1 MPRTLLSSHAR
12 PLRRPWGGLFASMP
26 SLVPHNIPGDGL
38 VLPSPS
44 YAAGDDLSANVDGE
58 FSDDKS
64 ASEKAPYL
72 ESGDIAIEGE
82 DAAAKFLRTVD
93 LKAIIA
99 KATPEDFK
107 RLRRRVDLRVL
118 PLLIVTYSLQ
128 NVDKS
133 TLSSAAAFTLQT
145 DLHLVGKQ
153 YSWLSSLFYFGYL
166 FFEYPTT
173 MLSQK
178 FPLGKF
184 VGAAIIIWGGIL
196 MCGAAAKDFSEM
208 AALRFLLG
216 IFESAITP
224 TFVLINSM
232 WYLRQEQALR
242 DAAFAS
248 GNGLG
253 SIYGGVL
260 NFGLGHIHAGG
271 LPSWK
276 WIYLINGAITMVWG
290 VYFFFALPASPM
302 EAKFFSPEE
311 KALIIHRIRGNKTG
325 ILNRQ
330 IKWYQ
335 AREAFS
341 PWKDPQGLLFFLI
354 IFCNE
359 LLNGSLGSFGSL
371 IYKSFGF
378 TSLQTTLL
386 GIPTGAIN
394 FICIMTGGYVSTRF
408 KNARIYTAMFAL
420 VPTFVGL
427 VLQITLPRSDIGGLL
442 AGTYLFPPYATC
454 LFLVLGIPGVNGGG
468 YTKRVT
474 LSSFAFLGYAI
485 GNIAGPFFV
494 KTGET
499 PPYHSIFVGDLT
511 AISFQFLFLG
521 ILRYHYV
528 RENKRRDKLLAEG
541 QVQNLSADELADKT
555 DLEIPGFRYQL

>member
-1 MPRTLLSSHAR
+1 M
-12 PLRRPWGGLFASMP
+12 
-26 SLVPHNIPGDGL
+26 V
-38 VLPSPS
+38 
-44 YAAGDDLSANVDGE
+44 SAEPQHTPVDGVALPAPALRANE
-58 FSDDKS
+58 GDPGRSD
-64 ASEKAPYL
+64 A
-72 ESGDIAIEGE
+72 ESGDEKSTKSDSSGPAALEAGNIKIDGE
-82 DAAAKFLRTVD
+82 DAAATFLRTVD
-93 LKAIIA
+93 LKSILESS
-99 KATPEDFK
+99 TPEVVDKLRK
-107 RLRRRVDLRVL
+107 RIDYRVL
-118 PLLIVTYSLQ
+118 PLLIVTYAMQ

-145 DLHLVGKQ
+145 DLKLVGKQ
-153 YSWLSSLFYFGYL
+153 YSWLSSLFYFAYL

-173 MLSQK
+173 VLSQK

-184 VGAAIIIWGGIL
+184 VGVCITVWGGIL
-196 MCGAAAKDFSEM
+196 MCGAAAHNFTQM
-208 AALRFLLG
+208 AVLRFLLG

-242 DAAFAS
+242 DAAFCS

-253 SIYGGVL
+253 SIYGGIL
-260 NFGLGHIHAGG
+260 NFGLGHISAGG
-271 LPSWK
+271 LSPWR
-276 WIYLINGAITMVWG
+276 WIYLINGALTVLWG
-290 VYFFFALPASPM
+290 VFFFFNLPSSPM
-302 EAKFFSPEE
+302 EAKFLTPEE
-311 KALIIHRIRGNKTG
+311 KALLIHRIRGNKTG

-359 LLNGSLGSFGSL
+359 LLNGSLGSFSSL

-394 FICIMTGGYVSTRF
+394 FIGILGAGWVATHF
-408 KNARIYTAMFAL
+408 KNARIYTAMFML
-420 VPTFVGL
+420 LPTMTGL
-427 VLQITLPRSDIGGLL
+427 ILQIALPRSNIGGLL
-442 AGTYLFPPYATC
+442 AGTYLFPPYAAC
-454 LFLVLGIPGVNGGG
+454 LFLTLGIPGVNGGG

-474 LSSFAFLGYAI
+474 LSSFAFLGYAT

-494 KTGET
+494 KNGEN
-499 PPYHSIFVGDLT
+499 PPYRSIFVGDLV
-511 AISFQFLFLG
+511 AICLQLFFLG
-521 ILRYHYV
+521 LLRWHYV
-528 RENKRRDKLLAEG
+528 RENARRDALLAAG
-541 QVQNLSADELADKT
+541 QVQDLASDELADKT